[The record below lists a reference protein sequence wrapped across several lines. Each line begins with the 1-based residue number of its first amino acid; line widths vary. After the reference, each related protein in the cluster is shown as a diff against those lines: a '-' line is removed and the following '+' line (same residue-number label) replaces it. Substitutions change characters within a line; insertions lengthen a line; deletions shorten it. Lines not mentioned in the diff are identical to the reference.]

1 MLPQKISER
10 GNRHTMETYLSH
22 HGIKG
27 MKWGVR
33 KSDSSSVIAKK
44 KTSKSIGNRKELA
57 LRKAAVRNRR
67 TMSDADL
74 KKRIERLKLEREFKN
89 LTEDD
94 IAPGRKCVS
103 EILSASGKKVLTI
116 AASGTMAY
124 AIKYA
129 MTKEFNSK
137 EAAQYV
143 AANPNKK

>member
-1 MLPQKISER
+1 
-10 GNRHTMETYLSH
+10 METYLAH

-33 KSDSSSVIAKK
+33 KSEIQSSRVKK
-44 KTSKSIGNRKELA
+44 KHSNSLLNRNEVSA
-57 LRKAAVRNRR
+57 RNRR

-74 KKRIERLKLEREFKN
+74 KKRIDRLKMEREFKS

-103 EILSASGKKVLTI
+103 EILSTSGKKVLTM
-116 AASGTMAY
+116 AAAGAMAY
-124 AIKYA
+124 TIKYA

-137 EAAQYV
+137 EAAQYM

>member
-1 MLPQKISER
+1 
-10 GNRHTMETYLSH
+10 METYLAH

-33 KSDSSSVIAKK
+33 KSEIQSSRVKK
-44 KTSKSIGNRKELA
+44 KHSNSLLNRNEVSA
-57 LRKAAVRNRR
+57 RKAAVRNRR

-74 KKRIERLKLEREFKN
+74 KKRIDRLKMEREFKS

-103 EILSASGKKVLTI
+103 EILSTSGKKVLTM
-116 AASGTMAY
+116 AAAGAMAY
-124 AIKYA
+124 TIKYA

-137 EAAQYV
+137 EVAQYM

>member
-1 MLPQKISER
+1 
-10 GNRHTMETYLSH
+10 MEAYLSH
-22 HGIKG
+22 HGVKG

-33 KSDSSSVIAKK
+33 RSEAQLSRGRRRSSKNSSD
-44 KTSKSIGNRKELA
+44 RKEVSA
-57 LRKAAVRNRR
+57 RRAAVRNRR

-74 KKRIERLKLEREFKN
+74 KKRIERLKLEREFKS

-103 EILSASGKKVLTI
+103 EILSVSGKKVLTM
-116 AASGTMAY
+116 AAAGTMAY
-124 AIKYA
+124 AVKAA

-137 EAAQYV
+137 EAAQYI

>member
-1 MLPQKISER
+1 M
-10 GNRHTMETYLSH
+10 NNTYLAH
-22 HGIKG
+22 HGILG

-33 KSDSSSVIAKK
+33 RSEAQLARSRGHS
-44 KTSKSIGNRKELA
+44 SKSSDDKHEVSARKI
-57 LRKAAVRNRR
+57 AVKNRR

-74 KKRIERLKLEREFKN
+74 KKRIDRLKMEREFKS

-103 EILSASGKKVLTI
+103 EILSTSGKKVLTM
-116 AASGTMAY
+116 AAAGAMAY
-124 AIKYA
+124 TIKYA

-137 EAAQYV
+137 EAAQYM

>member
-1 MLPQKISER
+1 
-10 GNRHTMETYLSH
+10 MEAYLSH

-33 KSDSSSVIAKK
+33 KSDTPSVGVKR
-44 KTSKSIGNRKELA
+44 KTSKSFSNRKELA
-57 LRKAAVRNRR
+57 VRKAAVRNRR

-74 KKRIERLKLEREFKN
+74 KKRIDRLKMEREFKN

-103 EILSASGKKVLTI
+103 EILSTSGKKVLTM
-116 AASGTMAY
+116 AAAGAMAY

-137 EAAQYV
+137 EAAQYM